1 MDGALIMIKNDYNSA
16 LQYNDLNNLKTETRK
31 IKNLNKLI
39 NSFFSYI
46 KRSYRLIYGQYIAEV
61 VFERA
66 IKEASQALNDMA
78 SIDLN
83 QEIGNDKLMNKR
95 VNDINGEFS
104 KAFSRF
110 VKNFV

>member
-1 MDGALIMIKNDYNSA
+1 MDGALRTIEEEYNLA
-16 LQYNDLNNLKTETRK
+16 LQYNDLNNLKTEIRK

-46 KRSYRLIYGQYIAEV
+46 KRSYRLIYGPYIAEV

-78 SIDLN
+78 SINLD

-95 VNDINGEFS
+95 VNDINGEFN
-104 KAFSRF
+104 KAFTRL
-110 VKNFV
+110 